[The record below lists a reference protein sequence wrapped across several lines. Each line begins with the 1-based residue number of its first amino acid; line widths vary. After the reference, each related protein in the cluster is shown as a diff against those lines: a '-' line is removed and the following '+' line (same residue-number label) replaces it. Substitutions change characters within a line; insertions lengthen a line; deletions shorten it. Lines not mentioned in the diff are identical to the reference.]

1 MKKLF
6 LLFLFASSAAQAQYL
21 KMEHGFLA
29 SNYRNDL
36 GIGFYDEKIRSYA
49 LNIGLDYLERKHFYL
64 SSKVGYS
71 EVGGKENDMFLQGV
85 KVKASY
91 PYLLLST
98 TARAVLRQDIITYF
112 LGAGP
117 YYNVPLGDGAFV
129 ERDPTVTLE
138 AKGYLGAL
146 GEAGFHADVQRLR
159 LGVHVE
165 YRHGLMGPVS
175 GMVAKFRNHQFGA
188 FASLGFRLK

>member
-49 LNIGLDYLERKHFYL
+49 FSLGLDYLESKHFYL

-71 EVGGKENDMFLQGV
+71 AVGGQEDHISLQDV
-85 KVKASY
+85 KDKASHS
-91 PYLLLST
+91 YLLLST
-98 TARAVLRQDIITYF
+98 TARAVLRQDIVTCFI
-112 LGAGP
+112 GAGP

-165 YRHGLMGPVS
+165 YRHGLTGPVS
-175 GMVAKFRNHQFGA
+175 NMAAKVRNHHFGA